1 MLLFLMKTR
10 ILMKQ
15 NSIYDVDVL
24 NFKYYGKLILEVYYS
39 IFTNALLMTDPTP
52 HPPTNIATEKDAAMS
67 WYSAATTFGANM
79 KPMFPMYPFDI
90 ENIAMKTIYHHSDEK
105 TTCNLK
111 LNRLEYVLA
120 YYYSVKWYYSL
131 L

>member
-15 NSIYDVDVL
+15 NSIDADVL
-24 NFKYYGKLILEVYYS
+24 NFKYYGKPKYYS

-67 WYSAATTFGANM
+67 
-79 KPMFPMYPFDI
+79 
-90 ENIAMKTIYHHSDEK
+90 
-105 TTCNLK
+105 
-111 LNRLEYVLA
+111 
-120 YYYSVKWYYSL
+120 
-131 L
+131 